1 MDQFGPAQKV
11 AKMLRNHRE
20 LLLNWFHAK
29 SEISAGV
36 VEGMNNKVK
45 VTTRKAYGFR
55 SYRAISLAL
64 YHNLAGLPEPEFTH
78 RFG

>member
-1 MDQFGPAQKV
+1 MKKV
-11 AKMLRNHRE
+11 AKMLRSHRE

-29 SEISAGV
+29 GEISAGV
-36 VEGMNNKVK
+36 VEGLNNKVK

-64 YHNLAGLPEPEFTH
+64 YHNLGGLPEPELTH

>member
-1 MDQFGPAQKV
+1 VPWLRSAQKRYSTPPL
-11 AKMLRNHRE
+11 AE

-29 SEISAGV
+29 GTISAGI

-55 SYRAISLAL
+55 SYRAVRLAL
-64 YHNLAGLPEPEFTH
+64 FHNPGGLPEPEFTH
-78 RFG
+78 RFCG

>member
-1 MDQFGPAQKV
+1 MGTKGSGTRAPD
-11 AKMLRNHRE
+11 
-20 LLLNWFHAK
+20 WFHAK
-29 SEISAGV
+29 GEISAGV